1 MVSPRPNSGSGN
13 VAQVCIPRG
22 PDPGGRAP
30 PRGRRADLN
39 QPLDAEIALSVASAD
54 ELETLRVELASRDT
68 FDRYGLAR
76 PAFLDDIDFRVS
88 RGPGGA
94 VVSVTSSRPIL
105 EPFVTFLL
113 EARWAGGRT
122 PVARAEPR

>member
-1 MVSPRPNSGSGN
+1 MSRKFVFLG
-13 VAQVCIPRG
+13 VLALVLA
-22 PDPGGRAP
+22 PGGAFSLGLGDIRLNSY
-30 PRGRRADLN
+30 LN